1 MSTIYELDNRAAY
14 TLTVG
19 IAPTLNALLNW
30 TARSVRVDNFTNQS
44 VYLDDADSFIPGRS
58 FGVILP
64 IVANRAM
71 ASFKAPPFAP
81 DPPAVAGQVCRVT
94 FYELDLTP
102 SPGFTPAANL
112 DLSGADIQPVGQV
125 AAAGSIGL
133 AADAGHVHPGFSWL
147 NVLNVARTPYTAD
160 PTGVLDSYATIQQA
174 LNDASP
180 KGKVVWLPEG
190 SFLCT
195 VGLKIP
201 SFVMFTG
208 PGTISYSGAAEAITF
223 DANTSYGR
231 VSEIGITCTNAGPN
245 VVGVAINPQ
254 GLAVHNNY
262 SNMVDHCF
270 IQANAKVAGQV
281 GVLIRAYD
289 ANSASYWNLIESNRI
304 LNFSQGVTLNTA
316 QGATPQV
323 NANHITSNRIGN
335 CDFGFNVVAGQENI
349 VSGNSVDN
357 FINGV
362 GVFVQA
368 GNQNQFIGNRFE
380 GGAGSQSLKIAAGVS
395 LTLFIGLDNCPVAP
409 LDNGTNTTIITAQT
423 SKFNGAHVSFPQGL
437 GIEST
442 THFHLSNANPHL
454 HTISAT
460 HFHTVAA
467 VHHHSHQHNGQ
478 YQISNTGAASAGT
491 AHTHPYNDPSAGV
504 TGGALTTADNTDVAP
519 GSTDAD
525 APGSTD
531 LTSPKATDTESS
543 NHTHTGY

>member
-1 MSTIYELDNRAAY
+1 VSTIYELDNRAAY

-190 SFLCT
+190 TFLCT

-208 PGTISYSGAAEAITF
+208 PGAVDLPIVGWLLTNAHFMLAAALVLMAPF
-223 DANTSYGR
+223 VHRGR
-231 VSEIGITCTNAGPN
+231 VRFTFQTRPAEPSPE
-245 VVGVAINPQ
+245 
-254 GLAVHNNY
+254 
-262 SNMVDHCF
+262 
-270 IQANAKVAGQV
+270 
-281 GVLIRAYD
+281 
-289 ANSASYWNLIESNRI
+289 
-304 LNFSQGVTLNTA
+304 
-316 QGATPQV
+316 
-323 NANHITSNRIGN
+323 
-335 CDFGFNVVAGQENI
+335 
-349 VSGNSVDN
+349 
-357 FINGV
+357 
-362 GVFVQA
+362 
-368 GNQNQFIGNRFE
+368 NRFT
-380 GGAGSQSLKIAAGVS
+380 AAMRRW
-395 LTLFIGLDNCPVAP
+395 AP
-409 LDNGTNTTIITAQT
+409 ARR
-423 SKFNGAHVSFPQGL
+423 
-437 GIEST
+437 
-442 THFHLSNANPHL
+442 
-454 HTISAT
+454 
-460 HFHTVAA
+460 
-467 VHHHSHQHNGQ
+467 
-478 YQISNTGAASAGT
+478 
-491 AHTHPYNDPSAGV
+491 
-504 TGGALTTADNTDVAP
+504 
-519 GSTDAD
+519 
-525 APGSTD
+525 
-531 LTSPKATDTESS
+531 
-543 NHTHTGY
+543 